1 MMDHMRSS
9 DFRNPDAEKLDAE
22 KLDALFLAYRGACP
36 VPEPSA
42 NFMPGLW
49 AKIELRQTFTFS
61 FRRMAAGFVTAAVA
75 LSLALGVYASI
86 PHANPNSPQTYL
98 EALAEARPLD
108 APEIVG
114 SPQIIRSAQI
124 SAPVDPAGR

>member
-1 MMDHMRSS
+1 MNQMCGGDDER
-9 DFRNPDAEKLDAE
+9 
-22 KLDALFLAYRGACP
+22 LDALFRAYHSACP

-42 NFMPGLW
+42 NFMPNLW
-49 AKIELRQTFTFS
+49 AKIESRQTFTFS
-61 FRRMAAGFVTAAVA
+61 IRRMAAGFVTAALA

-86 PHANPNSPQTYL
+86 PHSNPNSPQTYL

-114 SPQIIRSAQI
+114 PAQL
-124 SAPVDPAGR
+124 DPNGR

>member
-1 MMDHMRSS
+1 MDQMRGN
-9 DFRNPDAEKLDAE
+9 DDVRPIAEKLIGQKADQ
-22 KLDALFLAYRGACP
+22 KLDALFRAYHSACP

-42 NFMPGLW
+42 NFMPSLW
-49 AKIELRQTFTFS
+49 ARIESRQTFTFS

-75 LSLALGVYASI
+75 LSLALGVYTSI
-86 PHANPNSPQTYL
+86 PRANPNSPQTYL

-114 SPQIIRSAQI
+114 SAQL
-124 SAPVDPAGR
+124 DPTGR